1 MSPWLATSTIAPAF
15 ITTILS
21 EMVAPWVTKMVV
33 MPSFRCNG
41 RVDRR
46 CARRSGAQSDG
57 G

>member
-46 CARRSGAQSDG
+46 CARRSGAAI
-57 G
+57 